1 MPACC
6 GSNCAICLALRVLLA
21 ICLALNESRVGFIAQ
36 STLRREARPI
46 GARCLSRT
54 IKPTLPNRVIA
65 AAVLAS
71 ISIEVWRWRSGTL
84 QTVVKRL
91 FPFGGYLRPGNPGV
105 DARSVGL
112 SAVAPTP
119 ISPLP
124 HACKRPELARRH
136 ESRKKFSSKT
146 SESYREPQTLWVSEV
161 VLLDLLSFWPESF
174 TKFTDWWIYLV
185 VGPHCLFVSIL
196 LLKWINKLSC
206 TL

>member
-1 MPACC
+1 M
-6 GSNCAICLALRVLLA
+6 
-21 ICLALNESRVGFIAQ
+21 Q

-54 IKPTLPNRVIA
+54 IKPALPNRVIA

-119 ISPLP
+119 ISPSPQTLQ
-124 HACKRPELARRH
+124 RPELARHH
-136 ESRKKFSSKT
+136 EPRKKFQRKERLRVT
-146 SESYREPQTLWVSEV
+146 
-161 VLLDLLSFWPESF
+161 
-174 TKFTDWWIYLV
+174 
-185 VGPHCLFVSIL
+185 
-196 LLKWINKLSC
+196 
-206 TL
+206 